1 MILFLLYLIVINI
14 STFILFGMD
23 KRKAVNKKWRIPEST
38 LLGLSI
44 IGGSVGSFLGMNLFK
59 HKTKK
64 FYFKFGLPIILIL
77 QIILFLVVLKR

>member
-1 MILFLLYLIVINI
+1 MILFLLYLIVINL

-64 FYFKFGLPIILIL
+64 LYFKFGLPIILIL

>member
-64 FYFKFGLPIILIL
+64 LYFKFGLPIILIL